1 MQKKPILTLFRFKS
15 PYMPVRPPLFY
26 VVCSVAHAHSI
37 HGCVRTPSLLLAL
50 ALHDQGSRLFFN

>member
-26 VVCSVAHAHSI
+26 VICSV
-37 HGCVRTPSLLLAL
+37 VNPSLLLAL
-50 ALHDQGSRLFFN
+50 ALNDQGSRLFFN